1 MNTKDILDKVLFFI
15 QELTQFYGELSQE
28 LPDLR
33 VVVDNTRNYSDVKKR
48 RRKNTLLSGCG
59 EGGQGQGRRHR
70 LLFYR

>member
-33 VVVDNTRNYSDVKKR
+33 IVVDNSREYSDVKKTPTE
-48 RRKNTLLSGCG
+48 K
-59 EGGQGQGRRHR
+59 
-70 LLFYR
+70 FYTFRA